1 MNFFSS
7 PAPMSVGD
15 LTRYIREMF
24 EVDFRLQD
32 VWVDGEVSGVTRSGQ
47 GHIYFTLKDASA
59 QIACVM
65 WKTAAPL
72 YGALVAHGEQIV
84 AHGKV
89 SVYETRGTYQLYVD
103 GVQPKGRGDL
113 HAQFELLKA
122 RLEAEGLFTPERK
135 RPLPEF
141 PHCIGL
147 VTSPTGAAIRDV
159 CNILARRWPLVEV
172 LLAPTQV
179 QGEDAPPQIVAAL
192 DALYRRDDLDLII
205 VARGGGSL
213 EDLWAFN
220 DERVARKIADSPV
233 PVVSGVGHETDFTIA
248 DFVADLRAPTPSAAA
263 ELTTPDRAE
272 MAEHLAALRSRLV
285 LVLADDLRARRVS
298 LESQARALAHLSP
311 QAGLANLRQRT
322 DDLMAQAVSMVSHLV
337 QLRRERLTGF
347 AARLDALNP
356 LAVLQR
362 GYAVVRR
369 NGQLV
374 RSVEQISPGVE
385 LSVRVSD
392 GEFDATAT

>member
-1 MNFFSS
+1 
-7 PAPMSVGD
+7 MSVGD

-24 EVDFRLQD
+24 EVDYRLQD
-32 VWVDGEVSGVTRSGQ
+32 VWVEGEVSGVTRSGQ
-47 GHIYFTLKDASA
+47 GHIYFALKDATA

-65 WKTAAPL
+65 WKNVAPA
-72 YGALVAHGEQIV
+72 YGALVVHGGQIV

-122 RLEAEGLFTPERK
+122 RLEAEGLFAPERK

-141 PHCIGL
+141 PHRIGL
-147 VTSPTGAAIRDV
+147 VTSPTGAAIRDI
-159 CNILARRWPLVEV
+159 CNILARRWPLLEV

-220 DERVARKIADSPV
+220 DERVARKMAGSPV
-233 PVVSGVGHETDFTIA
+233 PVVSGVGHDTDLTIA

-263 ELTTPDRAE
+263 ELTTPDRVE
-272 MAEHLAALRSRLV
+272 MLAQLASLRARLAS
-285 LVLADDLRARRVS
+285 VLADDLRARRVS
-298 LESQARALAHLSP
+298 FESQARALVHLSP
-311 QAGLANLRQRT
+311 QTRLANLRQRA
-322 DDLMAQAVSMVSHLV
+322 DDLIAQAVTAVSHLV
-337 QLRRERLTGF
+337 QLRRERLTGL

-369 NGQLV
+369 DGQLV
-374 RSVEQISPGVE
+374 RSVTQVSSGDR

-392 GEFDATAT
+392 GEFDVTAT

>member
-1 MNFFSS
+1 M
-7 PAPMSVGD
+7 
-15 LTRYIREMF
+15 
-24 EVDFRLQD
+24 
-32 VWVDGEVSGVTRSGQ
+32 
-47 GHIYFTLKDASA
+47 
-59 QIACVM
+59 
-65 WKTAAPL
+65 
-72 YGALVAHGEQIV
+72 
-84 AHGKV
+84 
-89 SVYETRGTYQLYVD
+89 
-103 GVQPKGRGDL
+103 
-113 HAQFELLKA
+113 
-122 RLEAEGLFTPERK
+122 
-135 RPLPEF
+135 
-141 PHCIGL
+141 
-147 VTSPTGAAIRDV
+147 
-159 CNILARRWPLVEV
+159 
-172 LLAPTQV
+172 
-179 QGEDAPPQIVAAL
+179 
-192 DALYRRDDLDLII
+192 
-205 VARGGGSL
+205 
-213 EDLWAFN
+213 
-220 DERVARKIADSPV
+220 ADSPV